1 MTITVTQNPF
11 SVYRGT
17 NTSDQW
23 YFEMRDKAKEIHTF
37 IDEIN
42 KIYEKIEREKENVV
56 SQIEE
61 EFSLQKDPKLLNL
74 KRDVHNLRSVRLKK
88 YEGPILLSR
97 LVELL
102 NQLDLYQEMLQQSY
116 EEAVVKSREILQREI
131 ANDQLQKTVLFFNQT
146 IYKNIEK
153 YLSKPVQTHNKKEKK
168 LDNFI
173 INLLMRSSMKT
184 SPFSYLTQTGSSG
197 NRFLIKKKANI
208 ELNHALLFRIFLEII
223 RSDKEALEKIP
234 VHVSKF
240 GQRDSKIFYVTQE
253 NVPQSKKIYE
263 TRDKLVEMGIAEE
276 VIQFLKK
283 NQGQTIFYKDFAKFL
298 RENELYSEHELDVFK
313 RLVSTKILVQ
323 KITVNAKRN
332 LVEEMI
338 AYLKEQDICEDLS
351 LQLQFMNE
359 LKKKFEEAGTNERLV
374 LWKKIEDVIKNLSE
388 NIPNFGTEILY
399 EDILFDSQNNKSSLK
414 DIENKFSNHFFEEI
428 TAFLL
433 LFDVNIRVQYEV
445 AALYKKLYGDSE
457 TSLSDSNLLN
467 NVFFEKLRYFF
478 PYFQDMDYRYGEA
491 IAPEIKILDDLR
503 DEFKAFFS
511 QYLDEN
517 NSKEIDFQE
526 LIKPFSKKIPEYIK
540 YGNEFSMTFFYQLF
554 QDKVI
559 LNDIYDGQE
568 KFLSRFKDF
577 FENLNDDLQYQ
588 EYVQKNYYDKNYY
601 EVTELF
607 GFNGG
612 IHDRYY
618 DQKLNLEFGNQR
630 FHDVGHPNISE
641 FSVKY
646 DEQSKKLKVL
656 DHQKK
661 EAKVAY
667 KSSLVPVFLPGVL
680 SVLLLLF
687 QSGRINF
694 DINYFLKKRSDMP
707 RIIFENIV
715 MYRKKWNLKLEDF
728 ANINKEASNELELYL
743 LINDYFL
750 DKHLPKTF
758 FLKKYRMG
766 EEISAMKPL
775 FIDITVP
782 ILFKHFI
789 NEIIYEENQDPMFYI
804 EEVLPE
810 FENELKEYVV
820 EYTIDN

>member
-11 SVYRGT
+11 SIYRGT
-17 NTSDQW
+17 NTSDYW
-23 YFEMRDKAKEIHTF
+23 YFEMREKAKEIQSAK
-37 IDEIN
+37 DEIDN
-42 KIYEKIEREKENVV
+42 VHEQIEREKEIVV

-74 KRDVHNLRSVRLKK
+74 KRDVHNLRSIRLRK
-88 YEGPILLSR
+88 YSGPILLKQ
-97 LVELL
+97 LVDLL
-102 NQLDLYQEMLQQSY
+102 DQLELYQEALHRRY
-116 EEAVVKSREILQREI
+116 EEAVLKSREILQREI
-131 ANDQLQKTVLFFNQT
+131 ADEQLQKTVLFFNQT

-208 ELNHALLFRIFLEII
+208 ELNHALLFRIFLEAI
-223 RSDKEALEKIP
+223 RTDEESLEKIP

-240 GQRDSKIFYVTQE
+240 GKRNSKIFFVTQE

-283 NQGQTIFYKDFAKFL
+283 KQGQTIFYKEFAQFL
-298 RENELYSEHELDVFK
+298 REKELYSGHELDVFK
-313 RLVSTKILVQ
+313 KLVSTKIVVQ
-323 KITVNAKRN
+323 KISVNAKRN
-332 LVEEMI
+332 LVKEMI
-338 AYLKEQDICEDLS
+338 SFLNEHGICEELS
-351 LQLQFMNE
+351 RQLQLMNE
-359 LKKKFEEAGTNERLV
+359 MQKEFEQADTNGRLV
-374 LWKKIEDVIKNLSE
+374 LWRKIEDMIKSLSE
-388 NIPNFGTEILY
+388 TIPNFGTEILY
-399 EDILFDSQNNKSSLK
+399 EDILFDAQSNKSSLK
-414 DIENKFSNHFFEEI
+414 DIENKFSNRFFEEI

-445 AALYKKLYGDSE
+445 AALYKKLYGHSE
-457 TSLSDSNLLN
+457 ISLSDSNLLN

-478 PYFQDMDYRYGEA
+478 PYFQDMDYRYDEA
-491 IAPEIKILDDLR
+491 IAPEVKILDDLR

-517 NSKEIDFQE
+517 QAGEIDFQE
-526 LIKPFSKKIPEYIK
+526 LIQPFSNKIPKYIK

-554 QDKVI
+554 QEKVI

-577 FENLNDDLQYQ
+577 FEDLNSDTQYQ
-588 EYVQKNYYDKNYY
+588 EYIGKNYYDKNYY

-612 IHDRYY
+612 IHDRNYS
-618 DQKLNLEFGNQR
+618 QKLNLEFGYQR
-630 FHDVGHPNISE
+630 FHDVGHPHISD

-646 DEQSKKLKVL
+646 DEKMKKLIVL
-656 DHQKK
+656 DHQKN
-661 EAKVAY
+661 EARVAY

-715 MYRKKWNLKLEDF
+715 MYRKKWTIKHEDLKR
-728 ANINKEASNELELYL
+728 ISKEAADEVELYSC
-743 LINDYFL
+743 INNYFK
-750 DKHLPKTF
+750 DRHLPETF

-782 ILFKHFI
+782 ILFKHFM
-789 NEIIYEENQDPMFYI
+789 NEITNEESQDPTFFI

-810 FENELKEYVV
+810 FKNDLREYVV

>member
-1 MTITVTQNPF
+1 MKEKADGIQT
-11 SVYRGT
+11 
-17 NTSDQW
+17 
-23 YFEMRDKAKEIHTF
+23 AKEE
-37 IDEIN
+37 IDKVHE
-42 KIYEKIEREKENVV
+42 EIEREKEIVV
-56 SQIEE
+56 SLIEE
-61 EFSLQKDPKLLNL
+61 EFSLQKDSKLLNL
-74 KRDVHNLRSVRLKK
+74 KRDVHNLRGNRLRK
-88 YEGPILLSR
+88 YAGPILLNH

-102 NQLDLYQEMLQQSY
+102 DQLDLYKGILQQSY
-116 EEAVVKSREILQREI
+116 EEAVLKSREILQREI
-131 ANDQLQKTVLFFNQT
+131 ADEQLQKTVLFFNQT

-153 YLSKPVQTHNKKEKK
+153 YLSKSVQTHNKKEKK

-208 ELNHALLFRIFLEII
+208 ELNHALLFRIFLENL
-223 RSDKEALEKIP
+223 RSNKEALEKIP
-234 VHVSKF
+234 VLVSKF
-240 GQRDSKIFYVTQE
+240 GQRDSKIFFITQE

-263 TRDKLVEMGIAEE
+263 TRDKLVQMVIEEE
-276 VIQFLKK
+276 VIRFLKK
-283 NQGQTIFYKDFAKFL
+283 KQGQTIFYKEFAQFL
-298 RENELYSEHELDVFK
+298 RENELYSERELDVFK

-323 KITVNAKRN
+323 KISVNAKRY

-338 AYLKEQDICEDLS
+338 SYLKEQGICEELS
-351 LQLQFMNE
+351 LQLQFINE
-359 LKKKFEEAGTNERLV
+359 IQGEFEQADTNERLV

-388 NIPNFGTEILY
+388 TIPDFGTEILY

-428 TAFLL
+428 TTFLL

-445 AALYKKLYGDSE
+445 AALYKKLYGEFE

-478 PYFQDMDYRYGEA
+478 RYFQDMDYRYDEA
-491 IAPEIKILDDLR
+491 IAPEVKILDDLR
-503 DEFKAFFS
+503 DEFKTFFS
-511 QYLDEN
+511 QYVDEN
-517 NSKEIDFQE
+517 EDSEIDFQE
-526 LIKPFSKKIPEYIK
+526 LIKPFSKKVPEYIK

-554 QDKVI
+554 QEKVI

-577 FENLNDDLQYQ
+577 FENLNDDIHYQ
-588 EYVQKNYYDKNYY
+588 EYIQKNYYDKNYY

-618 DQKLNLEFGNQR
+618 NQKLNLEFGNQR
-630 FHDVGHPNISE
+630 FHDIGYPEMSV

-646 DEQSKKLKVL
+646 DEKTKKLKVL

-694 DINYFLKKRSDMP
+694 DINYFLKKRSSMP
-707 RIIFENIV
+707 RIVFENIV
-715 MYRKKWNLKLEDF
+715 MYRKKWNIKLADF
-728 ANINKEASNELELYL
+728 ENISKEATNELELYL
-743 LINDYFL
+743 LINNYFI
-750 DKHLPKTF
+750 DRHLPKTF

-789 NEIIYEENQDPMFYI
+789 NEIMNDENQDPAFYI

-810 FENELKEYVV
+810 FKNELREYVV

>member
-1 MTITVTQNPF
+1 MTIIVTQNPF
-11 SVYRGT
+11 SIYRGT

-23 YFEMRDKAKEIHTF
+23 YFEMREKAKEIQSAKEA
-37 IDEIN
+37 IDN
-42 KIYEKIEREKENVV
+42 VHAKIEREKEMVV

-74 KRDVHNLRSVRLKK
+74 KRDVHNLRSIRLRK
-88 YEGPILLSR
+88 YSGPILLNR

-102 NQLDLYQEMLQQSY
+102 DQLELYQEALQQRY
-116 EEAVVKSREILQREI
+116 EEAVLTSREILQREI
-131 ANDQLQKTVLFFNQT
+131 ADEQLQKTVLFFNQT

-208 ELNHALLFRIFLEII
+208 ELNHALLFRIFLEVI
-223 RSDKEALEKIP
+223 RTNNDTLEKIP

-240 GQRDSKIFYVTQE
+240 GQRNSKIFFVTQE

-283 NQGQTIFYKDFAKFL
+283 KQGQTMYYKEFAQFL
-298 RENELYSEHELDVFK
+298 SEYDLYSGHELDVFK
-313 RLVSTKILVQ
+313 KLVSTKIVVQ
-323 KITVNAKRN
+323 KISVNAKRN
-332 LVEEMI
+332 LLEEMI
-338 AYLKEQDICEDLS
+338 SYLKDHDICEELS
-351 LQLQFMNE
+351 RQLQIINE
-359 LKKKFEEAGTNERLV
+359 LQKEFEQADTNERIV
-374 LWKKIEDVIKNLSE
+374 LWKKIENIIKNLSE
-388 NIPNFGTEILY
+388 TIPNFGTEILY
-399 EDILFDSQNNKSSLK
+399 EDILFDAQSNKSSIK
-414 DIENKFSNHFFEEI
+414 DIDNKFSNHFFEEI

-445 AALYKKLYGDSE
+445 AALYKKIYRHSE
-457 TSLSDSNLLN
+457 ISLSDSNLLN

-478 PYFQDMDYRYGEA
+478 PYFQDMDYRYDDA
-491 IAPEIKILDDLR
+491 IAPEVKILDDLR

-517 NSKEIDFQE
+517 QDVEIDFQE
-526 LIKPFSKKIPEYIK
+526 LIKPFSKKIPKYIK

-554 QDKVI
+554 QEKVI

-577 FENLNDDLQYQ
+577 FKDLNTDSQYQ
-588 EYVQKNYYDKNYY
+588 EYIGKNYYDKNYY

-612 IHDRYY
+612 IHDRNYK
-618 DQKLNLEFGNQR
+618 QKLNLEFGNQR
-630 FHDVGHPNISE
+630 FHDVGYPHISD
-641 FSVKY
+641 FSVRY
-646 DEQSKKLKVL
+646 DEKTKKLKVL
-656 DHQKK
+656 DHQKN
-661 EAKVAY
+661 EARVAY

-707 RIIFENIV
+707 RISFENIV
-715 MYRKKWNLKLEDF
+715 MYRKKWNIKHEDIERISKDA
-728 ANINKEASNELELYL
+728 ANEVELYT
-743 LINDYFL
+743 LINNYFQ
-750 DKHLPKTF
+750 DRDLPETF

-782 ILFKHFI
+782 ILFKHFM
-789 NEIIYEENQDPMFYI
+789 NEITNEESEDPTFFI

-810 FENELKEYVV
+810 FKNELREYVV

>member
-42 KIYEKIEREKENVV
+42 KIHEKIEREKENVV

-283 NQGQTIFYKDFAKFL
+283 NQGQTIFYKDFAQFL

-338 AYLKEQDICEDLS
+338 AYLKEEGICEDLS

-399 EDILFDSQNNKSSLK
+399 EDILFDAQNNKSSLK

-478 PYFQDMDYRYGEA
+478 PYFQDMDYRYDEA

-517 NSKEIDFQE
+517 NTKEIDFQE

-577 FENLNDDLQYQ
+577 FENLNDDLLYQ
-588 EYVQKNYYDKNYY
+588 EYVQKNYYEKNYY

-630 FHDVGHPNISE
+630 FHDVGHPSISE

-646 DEQSKKLKVL
+646 DEQTKKLKVL
-656 DHQKK
+656 DPQKK

-750 DKHLPKTF
+750 NKQLPKTF
-758 FLKKYRMG
+758 FLKKYRRG

-789 NEIIYEENQDPMFYI
+789 NEIIHEENQDPMFYI

-810 FENELKEYVV
+810 FENKLKEYVV